1 LHNLPLVD
9 SNRPQVAKVALLQA
23 DPLKAD
29 PLQVE
34 LQMAHRVDPLQV
46 DPLKVDL
53 MVICRTNLLLII
65 L

>member
-9 SNRPQVAKVALLQA
+9 SNRPQVAKVALLQV
-23 DPLKAD
+23 DPLKVA
-29 PLQVE
+29 LLRVE
-34 LQMAHRVDPLQV
+34 LQMAHQV

>member
-9 SNRPQVAKVALLQA
+9 SNRPQVARVALLQEA
-23 DPLKAD
+23 PLKVA
-29 PLQVE
+29 PLRVE
-34 LQMAHRVDPLQV
+34 LQMAHQV